1 MAQIQFDLTRAEEI
15 TRYQFR
21 DRGLLYEALQSAT
34 RDRDELT
41 GEIQESDGNR
51 RLAKLGI
58 VILELAVVDE
68 WFRRGMSH
76 RELDLLRKKVLSKD
90 YLSDA
95 AQQKALH
102 TCLSMSRRQ
111 ENIAAPPTT
120 MKLVLSAIVAA
131 VWLDADLNINE
142 GLNNVKWVM
151 QAFGFFDWE
160 FLNDI
165 N

>member
-1 MAQIQFDLTRAEEI
+1 M
-15 TRYQFR
+15 
-21 DRGLLYEALQSAT
+21 
-34 RDRDELT
+34 
-41 GEIQESDGNR
+41 
-51 RLAKLGI
+51 
-58 VILELAVVDE
+58 
-68 WFRRGMSH
+68 
-76 RELDLLRKKVLSKD
+76 LRKKFLSKD

-120 MKLVLSAIVAA
+120 MKLVLSAIMAA

-151 QAFGFFDWE
+151 QAFGSVC
-160 FLNDI
+160 LCCS
-165 N
+165 